1 MKTLFIFIL
10 TLTSFISVENKQ
22 EVETIT
28 ATYDNFEDGSYFFTD
43 KEDNFYEFQKVEEEA
58 SKKYDLT
65 DTKYYGKTFT
75 LSFKIVTQ
83 TDEEGEEYSIFS
95 IQDLKLVE

>member
-1 MKTLFIFIL
+1 MKTLFILIM
-10 TLTSFISVENKQ
+10 TLTSFISLENKQ

-43 KEDNFYEFQKVEEEA
+43 KDDNFYEFQKVEEEA
-58 SKKYDLT
+58 NKKYDLT

-75 LSFKIVTQ
+75 LSYKIVTQ
-83 TDEEGEEYSIFS
+83 IDEEGEEYSIFS